1 MPSLPWFTVTYPF
14 FVGRHPA
21 LPPPILRHS
30 ALAALPLARP
40 ASSCTH
46 ASGHARQDGHAS
58 GRAAGQDKE
67 GWQSLHL
74 RPGELRHPDH
84 RHDEYGGRS
93 HALTP
98 PLLPL
103 DPSALLSPSASIG
116 EVARDRAMTFNEH
129 TPPCWRSHLRSK
141 GLAPRPR
148 CPCIS
153 SWWRAGSISTNH
165 TSRKSDSVRNASS
178 ERIPSALPALLTG

>member
-141 GLAPRPR
+141 GLAPGRDAPVFHRGGGQEASRRITRRGNPTRSAMLVASAYPPPCQR
-148 CPCIS
+148 C
-153 SWWRAGSISTNH
+153 
-165 TSRKSDSVRNASS
+165 
-178 ERIPSALPALLTG
+178 